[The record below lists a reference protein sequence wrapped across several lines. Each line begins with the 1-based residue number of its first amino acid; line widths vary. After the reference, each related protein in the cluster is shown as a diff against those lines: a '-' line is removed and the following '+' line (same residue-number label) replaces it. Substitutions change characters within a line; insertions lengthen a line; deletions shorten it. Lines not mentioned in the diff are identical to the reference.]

1 MNSSA
6 GSFKA
11 TEIKAAAESEAKE
24 AELTK
29 SIQRPKSNPRL
40 LKPLANNNI
49 NVSDQLH
56 QGVAVLKKC
65 KEAKRMMQQINKD
78 IKLAASEME
87 TGYRGSDSILNELN
101 NAFTSTKTDAEI

>member
-1 MNSSA
+1 MRRSNSRTNARKMNSSA
-6 GSFKA
+6 SSFKA
-11 TEIKAAAESEAKE
+11 TDIKAAAETEARE

-40 LKPLANNNI
+40 LKPLSTKNI

-56 QGVAVLKKC
+56 AGTAVLKKC

-78 IKLAASEME
+78 IKQTAQ
-87 TGYRGSDSILNELN
+87 EL
-101 NAFTSTKTDAEI
+101 